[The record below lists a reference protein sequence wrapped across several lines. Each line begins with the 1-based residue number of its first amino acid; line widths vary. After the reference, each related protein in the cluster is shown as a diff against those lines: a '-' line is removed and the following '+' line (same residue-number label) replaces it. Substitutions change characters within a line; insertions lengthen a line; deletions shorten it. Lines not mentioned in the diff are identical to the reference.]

1 MSLIGVTGLISYI
14 FLRCINLRIHILFTQ
29 IEGAIMKVKEFLR
42 LFEYLNYDDDTELL
56 VLLTSADHLTKF
68 VQIEDVC
75 NNDDC
80 MNYNEIG
87 IVLRD

>member
-1 MSLIGVTGLISYI
+1 
-14 FLRCINLRIHILFTQ
+14 
-29 IEGAIMKVKEFLR
+29 MKVVEFLKK
-42 LFEYLNYDDDTELL
+42 FEELKYDDDTELL
-56 VLLTSADHLTKF
+56 VLLTSADYLPKF
-68 VQIEDVC
+68 VQIENVC

>member
-1 MSLIGVTGLISYI
+1 
-14 FLRCINLRIHILFTQ
+14 
-29 IEGAIMKVKEFLR
+29 MKVVEFLKKFKE
-42 LFEYLNYDDDTELL
+42 LKYDDDTELL
-56 VLLTSADHLTKF
+56 ILLTSADYLPKF

>member
-1 MSLIGVTGLISYI
+1 
-14 FLRCINLRIHILFTQ
+14 
-29 IEGAIMKVKEFLR
+29 MKVVEFLKK
-42 LFEYLNYDDDTELL
+42 FEELKYDDDTDLL
-56 VLLTSADHLTKF
+56 VLLTSADYLPKF
-68 VQIEDVC
+68 VQIENVC

>member
-1 MSLIGVTGLISYI
+1 
-14 FLRCINLRIHILFTQ
+14 
-29 IEGAIMKVKEFLR
+29 MKVKEFLR

-56 VLLTSADHLTKF
+56 VLLTSADHLPKF
-68 VQIEDVC
+68 VQIEDVY

>member
-1 MSLIGVTGLISYI
+1 
-14 FLRCINLRIHILFTQ
+14 
-29 IEGAIMKVKEFLR
+29 MKVVEFLKK
-42 LFEYLNYDDDTELL
+42 FEELKYDDDTDLL
-56 VLLTSADHLTKF
+56 VLLTSADYLPKF
-68 VQIEDVC
+68 VQIEYVC